1 MTLEEKE
8 QELIDKYIPI
18 LIISGFVNP
27 IIRFDINLIEGLTEE
42 SISINYTSIQQ
53 NKVNY
58 NRNFVGNNIGNTIIL
73 QIQGDI
79 INKIFNELFTFCTNR
94 NL

>member
-27 IIRFDINLIEGLTEE
+27 IIRFDINLTEGFNED
-42 SISINYTSIQQ
+42 SIVINYTSIQQ
-53 NKVNY
+53 NQINY
-58 NRNFVGNNIGNTIIL
+58 NKNYVQQNIIL

-79 INKIFNELFTFCTNR
+79 INQIYNELFTFCTNR

>member
-18 LIISGFVNP
+18 LIVSGFVNP
-27 IIRFDINLIEGLTEE
+27 IIRFDINLTEGFNED
-42 SISINYTSIQQ
+42 SIVINYSSIQKNQ
-53 NKVNY
+53 VNY
-58 NRNFVGNNIGNTIIL
+58 NKNYVQQNIIL

-79 INKIFNELFTFCTNR
+79 INQIYNELFTFCTNR